1 MVICTITN
9 VKMRWILLLYI
20 EYYIK
25 RKRTMETSKDFL
37 ANKVT
42 PVMEPM
48 MIELL
53 LHKPDDPVDFMIK
66 YLSKSTGHTEGNK
79 EYHIL

>member
-1 MVICTITN
+1 
-9 VKMRWILLLYI
+9 
-20 EYYIK
+20 
-25 RKRTMETSKDFL
+25 METSNDFL

-66 YLSKSTGHTEGNK
+66 YLSKTTGHTEGN
-79 EYHIL
+79 